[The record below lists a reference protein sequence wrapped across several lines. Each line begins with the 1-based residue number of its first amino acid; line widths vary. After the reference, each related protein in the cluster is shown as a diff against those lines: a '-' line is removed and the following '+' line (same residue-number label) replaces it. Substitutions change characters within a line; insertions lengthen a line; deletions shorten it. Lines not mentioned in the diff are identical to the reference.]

1 MAKTYR
7 IKKQKPAMPAT
18 DYLNALNDEQREV
31 VTAEMGPLLVLAGAG
46 TGKTR
51 ALTTRVVHMLRQG
64 IPSREYCPCYFY
76 QPCSPRDGGPRRRIV
91 WFCEPPPYVRYFS
104 PYCQ

>member
-64 IPSREYCPCYFY
+64 FLQRILSLLLLPTV
-76 QPCSPRDGGPRRRIV
+76 QPERWWPASKNCV
-91 WFCEPPPYVRYFS
+91 VL
-104 PYCQ
+104 

>member
-31 VTAEMGPLLVLAGAG
+31 VTAEMGPLLVLTVQAP
-46 TGKTR
+46 GK
-51 ALTTRVVHMLRQG
+51 RVL
-64 IPSREYCPCYFY
+64 
-76 QPCSPRDGGPRRRIV
+76 
-91 WFCEPPPYVRYFS
+91 
-104 PYCQ
+104 